1 MNLRFNPDN
10 YYDHQWQFLTS
21 KKPNGEDY
29 KITGLVGG
37 LGCGKTYIFLKKT
50 LACHIMKIGENG
62 LSNGWI
68 IYPTYELAEEL
79 FIQPFIDMLQEYN
92 IDYEH
97 NIAKH
102 RIETGYGV
110 VKIYQLQ
117 KPQRIIGASLNYIGF
132 DEFDVE
138 SWKNCDMAFK
148 KSIGRMRGSEDT
160 EIYIVT
166 SPEGFHYTH
175 KIFVEDANDDR
186 FLVHGKTTDNKA
198 LPEAYIKLLEST
210 YDSALL
216 KAYRDGEFTN
226 ITNLNTYYQFSRT
239 GENSN
244 VKENTY
250 NPALPVRLSCDHNV
264 SPTTGSIFQ
273 TYSSSPYIR
282 VFDEIELHHSGGA
295 EIITE
300 RLAEEVKAR
309 YPNQKYI
316 AYPDPSGKAR
326 KTSSLHTDHTILIR
340 AGFQLK
346 VKTASPRITDS
357 VNAVNKIC
365 EGNLIIDPSCKG
377 LITDMEQ
384 TVNKQG
390 TREIDKSNSD
400 RTHFSDGLRYAI
412 DFEYPIIKPI
422 MGSIAR

>member
-1 MNLRFNPDN
+1 MNLRFNPAN

-21 KKPNGEDY
+21 KKENGEEY
-29 KITGLVGG
+29 KIKGLVGG

-50 LACHIMKIGENG
+50 LANHISKVNSEGK
-62 LSNGWI
+62 SNGWI

-92 IDYEH
+92 IDYEY

-198 LPEAYIKLLEST
+198 LPEAYIKLLENT

-239 GENSN
+239 GDNSN
-244 VKENTY
+244 VQANSY
-250 NPALPVRLSCDHNV
+250 NPTLPVRLSCDHNV

-273 TYSSSPYIR
+273 TYPNSPYVR
-282 VFDEIELHHSGGA
+282 VFDEIELHHSGGS

-300 RLAEEVKAR
+300 RLAQEVKAR
-309 YPNQKYI
+309 YPNNKYI

-326 KTSSLHTDHTILIR
+326 KTSSLHTDHQILAR
-340 AGFQLK
+340 AGYQIK
-346 VKTASPRITDS
+346 VKPASPRITDS

-377 LITDMEQ
+377 LITDLEQ
-384 TVNKQG
+384 TVNKPG
-390 TREIDKSNSD
+390 TREIDKSNKE